1 QPFPDFSRHRNLPQR
16 IAALGWATKVHL
28 EAMVETEVVVISGGP
43 AGYVAARRLGQLGVE
58 TVLVE
63 REHLGGVCLNR
74 GCIPTKAL
82 YAATSP
88 LGKKEIYRGMGLDLE
103 VRVDL
108 PKLRAFLAEVVEKLR
123 LGVQRVL
130 SAAKVEVLHGEA
142 RLVGPKEVEV
152 VGEGGVTRIA
162 AKAVVLATGSAPIE
176 LPFLPFD
183 GERVWSSDHAL
194 QLAKVPEK
202 LVVVGGGVVG
212 LELATVYRRLGAQVT
227 VVEMLNGVLPGLGL
241 SARAE
246 AVLRQ
251 GLVRQGIEVRLQTTA
266 VGLTKHGIVVRGQK
280 EEELEA
286 EVVLVAVGRRPRPA
300 GLGLER
306 AGVQEE
312 KGFVRTDAN
321 FCAAPGVYAIGDLR
335 GGPLLAHKASHEG
348 LALAELLA
356 RRLRGQAQAGPENA
370 GAVPWAVFTHPEV
383 AMVGVPVDTPGLG
396 LGRFPFSALGRAWAE
411 GEPEG
416 FLTLACDAAGKIV
429 GAEIVGPHA
438 SELLAEVALAV
449 EAGLSLHQLARTIHA
464 HPTFAEAVWEAA
476 LVALGRPLHIL

>member
-1 QPFPDFSRHRNLPQR
+1 M
-16 IAALGWATKVHL
+16 A
-28 EAMVETEVVVISGGP
+28 ETAVVVIGGGP

-63 REHLGGVCLNR
+63 RDQLGGVCLNR

-88 LGKKEIYRGMGLDLE
+88 LGKREIYRRMGLDLE
-103 VRVDL
+103 VQVDL
-108 PKLRAFLAEVVEKLR
+108 PRLRAFLGEVVGRLR
-123 LGVQRVL
+123 QGVHRVL
-130 SAAKVEVLHGEA
+130 SAVHVEVLHGEA
-142 RLVGPKEVEV
+142 RLVGPREVEV
-152 VGEGGVTRIA
+152 TGATGTTRIA
-162 AKAVVLATGSAPIE
+162 ARAVVLATGSAPVE
-176 LPFLPFD
+176 LPSLPFD

-194 QLAKVPEK
+194 QLPRVPEK

-212 LELATVYRRLGAQVT
+212 LELATVYRRLGAQVM
-227 VVEMLNGVLPGLGL
+227 VVEMMNGVLPGLGL

-246 AVLRQ
+246 AFLRQ
-251 GLVRQGIEVRLQTTA
+251 ALARQGIEVRLGTTA
-266 VGLTKHGIVVRGQK
+266 VGLTPRGIRVRGQT

-286 EVVLVAVGRRPRPA
+286 EAVLVAVGRRPQPA
-300 GLGLER
+300 GLGLEQ
-306 AGVQEE
+306 AGVRVD
-312 KGFVRTDAN
+312 KGFVQTDPG
-321 FCAAPGVYAIGDLR
+321 FRAAPGVYAIGDLR

-348 LALAELLA
+348 LVLAELLA
-356 RRLRGQAQAGPENA
+356 QELRGQAPAVPETSP
-370 GAVPWAVFTHPEV
+370 AVPWAVFTQPEV
-383 AMVGVPVDTPGLG
+383 AAVGVPVDTPGLV

-411 GEPEG
+411 GEAEG
-416 FLTLACDAAGKIV
+416 FVTLAADASGRIV

-449 EAGLSLHQLARTIHA
+449 EAGLTLDQVAQTVHA